1 MKATRVLA
9 IVLSVAVL
17 GILVL
22 SVLTETYR
30 CGVMSPY
37 HCPVAQAARDAGI
50 LTRITAGG
58 RTMTR
63 IEVTRTDCDT
73 D

>member
-1 MKATRVLA
+1 MKATCVLA

-30 CGVMSPY
+30 CGV
-37 HCPVAQAARDAGI
+37 
-50 LTRITAGG
+50 TA
-58 RTMTR
+58 
-63 IEVTRTDCDT
+63 
-73 D
+73 